1 MTTLNKFLTD
11 LLQYLFVVYIWQFGR
26 QTTYP
31 NEMIPALMNTTINN
45 LLGINAS
52 DLESVSHTDTTCY
65 VLPVIQSGQPI
76 ILTGQCDANIPVVQN
91 FDVPRVRYLT
101 FLIYYQVPFPVESLN
116 AFFLLFFFLLFTQ
129 INNIYQGILIIT

>member
-1 MTTLNKFLTD
+1 
-11 LLQYLFVVYIWQFGR
+11 
-26 QTTYP
+26 
-31 NEMIPALMNTTINN
+31 MNTTINN

-101 FLIYYQVPFPVESLN
+101 FLIYYQVPFPIESLN
-116 AFFLLFFFLLFTQ
+116 DFFFIILLF
-129 INNIYQGILIIT
+129 IIHTN